1 MLVYIWLLR
10 RKKKLALRYASLS
23 IVKEAMGTGM
33 HWRRHV
39 PPVLFLLAISAMLF
53 AASRPFAVIILP
65 STQETII
72 LAMDVS
78 GSMRATDVKPNRL
91 VASQEAAKAFLTELP
106 RNVRVGIVA
115 FAGTASVVQP
125 PTLSRE
131 DLVTAIDKFQL
142 QRATAIGSA
151 IVVSLSEIFPDEG
164 IDLTA
169 MTYGNGRQRGIS
181 IDQVKPKNPKK
192 EFVPVP
198 PGSYNSAAIILLTD
212 GQRTTGV
219 DTLEAA
225 KMAADRGVRIYT
237 VGVGTVEGET
247 IGFEGWSMRVRLD
260 EATLKSVALQT
271 QAEYFYAGTAENLK
285 KVYEK
290 LSSRLTVE
298 KKETEISG
306 LLALVASHPGADLG
320 RLVAV
325 LVQPDP
331 VTRLAVGRH
340 GGGPCRLGGECPSAR
355 SAVLRQTPPV
365 QPELPRAARRQA
377 LVVGDDDKRRALVAR
392 QLQHQLEH
400 AVGGAAVQV
409 AGGLV
414 GQHAGRLGDQC
425 AGNRDTLA
433 FAAREFRRP
442 VLQPVLQPDAAQ
454 ASSVAARALSGG
466 RHAPDPQR
474 HGDVV
479 QRAELGQQVVELVDE
494 TQVPV
499 AQIALHAGAQLR
511 QVLAHQLHAA
521 AGGRIERAQQVQ
533 QGALA
538 GTRGADDGQRLAG
551 VHLQVDALQ
560 HRHVEPAF
568 GETLGQALRLQ
579 HDITHN
585 AGPRPG

>member
-1 MLVYIWLLR
+1 MTLPVTFMWPQFLWLLLAIPLLIVVYIWLLG

-53 AASRPFAVIILP
+53 AASRPFAVISLP

-91 VASQEAAKAFLTELP
+91 VASQEAAKAFLAELP

-131 DLVTAIDKFQL
+131 DLVAAIDKFQL

-151 IVVSLSEIFPDEG
+151 IVVSLAELFPDEG
-164 IDLTA
+164 IDLAA
-169 MTYGNGRQRGIS
+169 MTYGNGNRNRGMS

-219 DTLEAA
+219 DTMEAA
-225 KMAADRGVRIYT
+225 KMAADHGVRIYT

-260 EATLKSVALQT
+260 EPTLKSVAQQT

-306 LLALVASHPGADLG
+306 LLALLASI
-320 RLVAV
+320 
-325 LVQPDP
+325 
-331 VTRLAVGRH
+331 LAMT
-340 GGGPCRLGGECPSAR
+340 SA
-355 SAVLRQTPPV
+355 
-365 QPELPRAARRQA
+365 
-377 LVVGDDDKRRALVAR
+377 
-392 QLQHQLEH
+392 
-400 AVGGAAVQV
+400 
-409 AGGLV
+409 GLS
-414 GQHAGRLGDQC
+414 LLWF
-425 AGNRDTLA
+425 NRIL
-433 FAAREFRRP
+433 
-442 VLQPVLQPDAAQ
+442 
-454 ASSVAARALSGG
+454 
-466 RHAPDPQR
+466 
-474 HGDVV
+474 
-479 QRAELGQQVVELVDE
+479 
-494 TQVPV
+494 
-499 AQIALHAGAQLR
+499 
-511 QVLAHQLHAA
+511 
-521 AGGRIERAQQVQ
+521 
-533 QGALA
+533 
-538 GTRGADDGQRLAG
+538 
-551 VHLQVDALQ
+551 
-560 HRHVEPAF
+560 
-568 GETLGQALRLQ
+568 
-579 HDITHN
+579 
-585 AGPRPG
+585 